1 MKKYKYTN
9 NRLENNLEKPKAK
22 YFTWRNKD
30 IYNSDLTDIE
40 YRLLQAFVS
49 MKGDS
54 KQVVKTSTLAKKFK
68 KSVKTIERTME
79 KLIKNKYIAIH
90 DGRLILLRTGEDEEP
105 LAPFS
110 TDELTKKY
118 VNSGE

>member
-1 MKKYKYTN
+1 M
-9 NRLENNLEKPKAK
+9 EKQG
-22 YFTWRNKD
+22 YLQHWF
-30 IYNSDLTDIE
+30 TDIE
-40 YRLLQAFVS
+40 YRLLQAFIS